1 MAVVEGNDACGKQK
15 CESRSERKPSIDSGY
30 HSAPI
35 ILYNVLASKY
45 YTNTSDVKLT
55 KLFFGF
61 VYPAD
66 SHVVQFASEM
76 RES

>member
-1 MAVVEGNDACGKQK
+1 MHA
-15 CESRSERKPSIDSGY
+15 ESRNVRVALNGSQVLIAVATQQPSY
-30 HSAPI
+30 YT
-35 ILYNVLASKY
+35 YNVLASEY